1 MKSLER
7 YLRTLLQR
15 HEITIVEFD
24 LMRSKNIKPA
34 RAHRL
39 PKVHTEFWNIPKFR
53 PIIDTTGT
61 NHCLSGNYLAGLLYP
76 LTTNEFSLKDPFDAA
91 NRIKTVRSNLFKN
104 HYQYLSFMYPSN
116 ELLT

>member
-1 MKSLER
+1 
-7 YLRTLLQR
+7 
-15 HEITIVEFD
+15 
-24 LMRSKNIKPA
+24 MRSKNIKPA

-61 NHCLSGNYLAGLLYP
+61 SHCLSGNYLAGLLYK

-91 NRIKTVRSNLFKN
+91 NRIKTVPSNLFKN
-104 HYQYLSFMYPSN
+104 HYQYVSFMYPSN